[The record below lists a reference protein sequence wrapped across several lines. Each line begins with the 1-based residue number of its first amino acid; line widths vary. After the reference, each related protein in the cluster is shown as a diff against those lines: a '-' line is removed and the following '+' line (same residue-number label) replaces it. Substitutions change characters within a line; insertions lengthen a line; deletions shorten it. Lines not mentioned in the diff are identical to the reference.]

1 MKICISPDVD
11 KDIIQYLLSKKN
23 TLLLNQ
29 NEFKRQ
35 NFIFEFDLLIT
46 KYKDINYNLINSKK
60 KKIRLKY
67 IQLTTSDYSRINIL
81 NAKKRNIIVTN
92 NNGANSTSV
101 AEHTFGL
108 IIIISRNLL
117 TQINQL
123 KNKKW
128 NNLKNINLELENK
141 TIGIVGLGNVGL
153 KVAKLAKSFNMK
165 VFYNDIK
172 KNNYAFVKKNKKL
185 YF

>member
-60 KKIRLKY
+60 KK
-67 IQLTTSDYSRINIL
+67 
-81 NAKKRNIIVTN
+81 
-92 NNGANSTSV
+92 
-101 AEHTFGL
+101 
-108 IIIISRNLL
+108 
-117 TQINQL
+117 
-123 KNKKW
+123 
-128 NNLKNINLELENK
+128 
-141 TIGIVGLGNVGL
+141 
-153 KVAKLAKSFNMK
+153 
-165 VFYNDIK
+165 
-172 KNNYAFVKKNKKL
+172 
-185 YF
+185 